1 MPADGL
7 PDVNNC
13 ELFAFWAGDDIER
26 WKAIE
31 GCHLID
37 KDSGRGTVQSVY
49 KADDAIR
56 IRIIFGRSGEVRV
69 FLPEKYTRCTD
80 CTWPNSLVIGDS
92 VREEAREAKR
102 QKLED
107 EARKEEEYRRETEE
121 LRRKKEQDRLHEEF
135 EARQQ
140 RKRIKEADIGEHLS
154 STSAFSGKKDV
165 DQKALIRKVAKQRG
179 IQYLVHFTRMENM
192 PNICKY
198 GLLPRSEL
206 RKRKIPHKWND
217 TKRLERRR
225 YAISVSISFPNYLM
239 FYKYRREERAARWA
253 VLKISADVLWECKCA
268 FYYTN
273 AANKEFRGTDLDKF
287 QTLEAFE
294 GMFASEIK
302 DVARDPS
309 IPDCWTTDPQ
319 AEVLVFE
326 PIPAERVLAVCVET
340 GEDKQTLARLCPGA
354 RIEVCPELF
363 RPRGDWERWKQQES
377 ENEMNFDLDDE
388 DVPF

>member
-1 MPADGL
+1 MT
-7 PDVNNC
+7 
-13 ELFAFWAGDDIER
+13 
-26 WKAIE
+26 
-31 GCHLID
+31 
-37 KDSGRGTVQSVY
+37 GT
-49 KADDAIR
+49 
-56 IRIIFGRSGEVRV
+56 G
-69 FLPEKYTRCTD
+69 
-80 CTWPNSLVIGDS
+80 
-92 VREEAREAKR
+92 
-102 QKLED
+102 
-107 EARKEEEYRRETEE
+107 EE
-121 LRRKKEQDRLHEEF
+121 LPVYIPKWKREQREKIRA
-135 EARQQ
+135 EAQN
-140 RKRIKEADIGEHLS
+140 
-154 STSAFSGKKDV
+154 
-165 DQKALIRKVAKQRG
+165 RG
-179 IQYLVHFTRMENM
+179 IKYVVHFTQLNNV
-192 PNICKY
+192 PIILQH
-198 GLLPRSEL
+198 GLLSRREL
-206 RKRKIPHKWND
+206 SKRGIPHLVND
-217 TKRLERRR
+217 ENRFDEALE
-225 YAISVSISFPNYLM
+225 AISLSISFPNYRM
-239 FYKYRREERAARWA
+239 FYRCREERATRWA

-377 ENEMNFDLDDE
+377 ENETNFDLDDE